1 MIYLLFAVVIFGAGQ
16 LIRKCIESKKELLKR
31 ETLIK
36 DKIDIIHMHN
46 KGALL
51 STFEDKPKLVS
62 SAMLVAIGMLLSIFG
77 QSLMEKNGKIKKF
90 GLSIML
96 GGAISN
102 AYERLSK
109 GYVVDYVNLP
119 NSKKLKNA
127 VFNLADMF
135 VVLGAIIT
143 VIGSFFKKND

>member
-90 GLSIML
+90 
-96 GGAISN
+96 
-102 AYERLSK
+102 
-109 GYVVDYVNLP
+109 
-119 NSKKLKNA
+119 
-127 VFNLADMF
+127 LAWCKDICYYIKALND
-135 VVLGAIIT
+135 VLVAQLDRACA
-143 VIGSFFKKND
+143 F